1 VRRVGVFVCW
11 CGSNIAKTVDVK
23 QVVAE
28 AAKLPGVVYATDYR
42 YMCSEPGQKMIQ
54 DAIKE
59 RHLDAVVVA
68 SCSPTLHETTFQN
81 CIAGAG
87 LNPYVFQMAN
97 IREQCSWVHSDHDL
111 ATVKALDQTAIAVAE
126 AAKGKPLSRSQMP
139 ITRRALVL
147 GGGIAGIQAAL
158 DIAETGHEVTLVER
172 QPSIGG
178 RMAQFDKTFP
188 TMDCSACILTP
199 KMVDAAKHPNITLMT
214 WSEVEKVAGYVGNFE
229 VTIRKRARSVN
240 MEKCTGC
247 GVCEEKCPTKVPSEF
262 DAGMRERKA
271 IFRPFPQAV
280 PNVPVIDRENCR
292 YFRGLAAA
300 AESADGKPVKARCG
314 VCAKVC
320 PAEAVDYDQG
330 DELMTEKFGA
340 IVVATGCDLYD
351 PSRMTEYGGG
361 RFADVITGE
370 QFERL
375 VNVGGPTEGHI
386 VRLSNHEEPKTVVF
400 IQCVG
405 SRDDTK
411 GYPYCSKVCCMYT
424 AKHATLVK
432 EKLPECEVYVFYM
445 DIRAAGKNY
454 EEFVRRAQEEL
465 GVKYL
470 RGRVSRIYP
479 EGDKLRVKGA
489 DSLAGVAVEIDADL
503 VVLATALRARDDV
516 AQVARM
522 LSIQTDQYGFFSEAH
537 PKLRPVE
544 NLFAGIYL
552 AGACQ
557 YPRDIPDTVAAA
569 SGAAAKVC
577 ALFSKPSILS
587 EPLIAEVNA
596 ARCSGCLTC
605 KSICPFDAIDSEVI
619 KDRLTREERT
629 VAKVNEAVCQGCG
642 GCVAACRSAALNLR
656 GYADEMILAGM
667 EALCQR

>member
-11 CGSNIAKTVDVK
+11 CGTNIAKTVDVQK
-23 QVVAE
+23 VAAE
-28 AAKLPGVVYATDYR
+28 AARLPGVVYATDYR
-42 YMCSEPGQKMIQ
+42 YVCSEPGQKIVR
-54 DAIKE
+54 DAIGE
-59 RHLDAVVVA
+59 HNLDAVVVA
-68 SCSPTLHETTFQN
+68 ACSPAMHEATFQR
-81 CIAGAG
+81 CIADAG

-97 IREQCSWVHSDHDL
+97 IREQCSWVHSDREL
-111 ATVKALDQTAIAVAE
+111 ATAKALDQTAIAVGA
-126 AAKGKPLSRSQMP
+126 AAKGKPLMRSEIP
-139 ITRRALVL
+139 ITKRALII

-158 DIAETGHEVTLVER
+158 DIADAGYQVALVER

-199 KMVDAAKHPNITLMT
+199 KMVDAARHPNIALHT
-214 WSEVEKVAGYVGNFE
+214 WSEVESVSGYVGNFE

-240 MEKCTGC
+240 LEKCTGC
-247 GVCEEKCPTKVPSEF
+247 GICEEKCPSKVPSEF
-262 DAGMRERKA
+262 DAGLGMRRA
-271 IFRPFPQAV
+271 VFRPFPQAV

-292 YFRGLAAA
+292 YFKT
-300 AESADGKPVKARCG
+300 GKCG
-314 VCAKVC
+314 ICAKLC

-330 DELMTEKFGA
+330 DELLKEKFGA
-340 IVVATGCDLYD
+340 VVVATGCDLYD
-351 PSRMTEYGGG
+351 PARMGEYGGG

-375 VNVGGPTEGHI
+375 VNVGGPTDGHI
-386 VRLSNHEEPKTVVF
+386 VRPSDHREPKTVVF

-411 GYPYCSKVCCMYT
+411 GYPYCSRVCCMYT
-424 AKHATLVK
+424 AKHAILVK
-432 EKLPECEVYVFYM
+432 EKLPDAQVYIFYM

-516 AQVARM
+516 AEVARM
-522 LSIQTDQYGFFSEAH
+522 LSIQTDQYGFFAEAH

-569 SGAAAKVC
+569 SAAAAKVC
-577 ALFSKPSILS
+577 VLFSRDSILS
-587 EPLIAEVNA
+587 EPMIAEVNQ

-605 KSICPFDAIDSEVI
+605 EEVCPFDAIEATVI
-619 KDRLTREERT
+619 TDMFTREKRT

-656 GYADEMILAGM
+656 GFTDEQVLAGM
-667 EALCQR
+667 EALCRE

>member
-11 CGSNIAKTVDVK
+11 CGSNIAKTVDVAGLA
-23 QVVAE
+23 AE
-28 AAKLPGVVYATDYR
+28 AAKLPGVVYATDYK

-54 DAIKE
+54 AAIQE
-59 RHLDAVVVA
+59 HHLDAVVVA
-68 SCSPTLHETTFQN
+68 SCSPTLHESTFQR
-81 CIAGAG
+81 CIADAG

-97 IREQCSWVHSDHDL
+97 IREQCSWVHSDRDL
-111 ATVKALDQTAIAVAE
+111 ATAKALDQTAIAVGTAT
-126 AAKGKPLSRSQMP
+126 KGRPLARSEVP
-139 ITRRALVL
+139 ITKRALVI
-147 GGGIAGIQAAL
+147 GAGIAGIQAAL
-158 DIAETGHEVTLVER
+158 DLAEAGYPVTVVER

-188 TMDCSACILTP
+188 TMDCAACILTP
-199 KMVDAAKHPNITLMT
+199 KMVDAAKHPKITLLT

-229 VTIRKRARSVN
+229 VTIRRRARSVN
-240 MEKCTGC
+240 AEKCIGC
-247 GVCEEKCPTKVPSEF
+247 GVCEEKCPSKVTSEF
-262 DAGMRERKA
+262 DAGLGTRKA

-280 PNVPVIDRENCR
+280 PNVPVIDRDHCR
-292 YFRGLAAA
+292 YFKT
-300 AESADGKPVKARCG
+300 GKCG

-330 DELMTEKFGA
+330 DELLSERFGA

-351 PSRMTEYGGG
+351 PARMTEYGGG
-361 RFADVITGE
+361 RFADIVTGA

-432 EKLPECEVYVFYM
+432 EKLPQCEVYVFYM
-445 DIRAAGKNY
+445 DIRAAGKGY

-479 EGDKLRVKGA
+479 AGDKLRVKGA

-516 AQVARM
+516 AAVARM
-522 LSIQTDQYGFFSEAH
+522 LNIQTDQYGFFTEAH

-544 NLFAGIYL
+544 NIFAGIYL

-569 SGAAAKVC
+569 SAVAGKVC
-577 ALFSKPSILS
+577 GLFARDSILS
-587 EPLIAEVNA
+587 EAKISEVNV

-605 KSICPFDAIDSEVI
+605 KEICPYDAIESEI
-619 KDRLTREERT
+619 ITDRITREERT

-642 GCVAACRSAALNLR
+642 ACVAACRAAALNLR
-656 GYADEMILAGM
+656 GFTDEQILAGM
-667 EALCQR
+667 EALCRE

>member
-1 VRRVGVFVCW
+1 LEVELRRVGVFVCW
-11 CGSNIAKTVDVK
+11 CGSNIAKTVDVEK
-23 QVVAE
+23 VTAE

-42 YMCSEPGQKMIQ
+42 YMCSEPGQKMIWE
-54 DAIKE
+54 AIAE
-59 RHLDAVVVA
+59 HNLDAVVVA
-68 SCSPTLHETTFQN
+68 SCSPTLHESTFQR
-81 CIAGAG
+81 CIADAG

-97 IREQCSWVHSDHDL
+97 IREQCSWVHSDREL
-111 ATVKALDQTAIAVAE
+111 ATAKALDQTAMAVSVAS
-126 AAKGKPLSRSQMP
+126 KGKPLSRAQVP
-139 ITRRALVL
+139 LTKRALVI

-158 DIAETGHEVTLVER
+158 DIADAGYPVALVER

-199 KMVDAAKHPNITLMT
+199 KMVDAAKHPNITLLT
-214 WSEVEKVAGYVGNFE
+214 WSEVENVSGYVGNFE
-229 VTIRKRARSVN
+229 VTIRKRARSVD
-240 MEKCTGC
+240 MRKCTGC
-247 GVCEEKCPTKVPSEF
+247 GVCEEKCPSKVPSEF
-262 DAGMRERKA
+262 DAGLGTRKA

-280 PNVPVIDRENCR
+280 PNVPVIDRDNCR
-292 YFRGLAAA
+292 WFKT
-300 AESADGKPVKARCG
+300 GKCG

-330 DELMTEKFGA
+330 DELLKEEFGA

-351 PSRMTEYGGG
+351 PARMTEYGGG

-386 VRLSNHEEPKTVVF
+386 VRPSNHEEPKTVVF

-411 GYPYCSKVCCMYT
+411 GFPYCSKVCCMYT

-432 EKLPECEVYVFYM
+432 EKIPDAEVYVFYV

-489 DSLAGVAVEIDADL
+489 DSLAGVAVEVDADL

-516 AQVARM
+516 AEVARM
-522 LSIQTDQYGFFSEAH
+522 LSIQTDQYGFFTEAH

-544 NLFAGIYL
+544 NIFAGIYL
-552 AGACQ
+552 AGACV

-569 SGAAAKVC
+569 SGAAAKTCV
-577 ALFSKPSILS
+577 LFSRDSILS
-587 EPLIAEVNA
+587 EPMIAEINPD
-596 ARCSGCLTC
+596 RCSGCLTC
-605 KSICPFDAIDSEVI
+605 KEICPFDAIEAEVMV
-619 KDRLTREERT
+619 DRMTREERT
-629 VAKVNEAVCQGCG
+629 VAKINEAVCQGCG

-656 GYADEMILAGM
+656 GFADEQVLAGM
-667 EALCQR
+667 EALCRE

>member
-1 VRRVGVFVCW
+1 MRRVGVFVCW

-23 QVVAE
+23 KVAAE
-28 AAKLPGVVYATDYR
+28 AVKLPGVVYATEYR

-59 RHLDAVVVA
+59 HNLDAVVVA
-68 SCSPTLHETTFQN
+68 SCSPTLHETTFQK

-111 ATVKALDQTAIAVAE
+111 ATAKALDQTAIAVAV
-126 AAKGKPLSRSQMP
+126 ATKGKPLSRSEMP
-139 ITRRALVL
+139 VTKRALVL

-158 DIAETGHEVTLVER
+158 DIAESGYQVALVER
-172 QPSIGG
+172 EPSIGG

-199 KMVDAAKHPNITLMT
+199 KMVDAAKHPNITLHT
-214 WSEVEKVAGYVGNFE
+214 WSEVEKVSGYIGNFE
-229 VTIRKRARSVN
+229 VTIRKRARSVRLDR
-240 MEKCTGC
+240 CTGC

-262 DAGMRERKA
+262 DAGMRQRKA

-292 YFRGLAAA
+292 YFRSLSA
-300 AESADGKPVKARCG
+300 AEATSDGKPAKGKCG

-330 DELMTEKFGA
+330 DELLTEKFGA

-361 RFADVITGE
+361 KYADVITGE

-432 EKLPECEVYVFYM
+432 EKLPDAQVYVFYM

-489 DSLAGVAVEIDADL
+489 DSLAGIPVEIDADL
-503 VVLATALRARDDV
+503 VVLATALKSRADV
-516 AQVARM
+516 ADVARM

-577 ALFSKPSILS
+577 GLFSRDSILS
-587 EPLIAEVNA
+587 EPLIAEVNQ

-605 KSICPFDAIDSEVI
+605 KEICPFDAIEAQVI
-619 KDRLTREERT
+619 TDRMTREERT

-656 GYADEMILAGM
+656 GYADEQILAGM
-667 EALCQR
+667 EALCRP